1 MTPTERA
8 RAYLQKC
15 PPAVSGSGGHIAMF
29 TAACAACHGFDLSE
43 SEAWDILS
51 EWNRGNVPPFSER
64 ELRHK
69 IQSAMTAA
77 HDKPRGHLLGPK
89 DGTRRAASPSRR
101 SESPRP
107 APASPAPSPAA
118 KRYDLEAHDAA
129 ELPPPLP
136 DGTRALLRAAF
147 ESGEGV
153 RIVSAKLNDEG
164 REIPDGD
171 GPCLSREEWLR
182 KLDDK
187 DGNPNHLWKSADR
200 AGIYI
205 TVNPLKLGGSKDADV
220 TAYRHALV
228 EFDSISPV
236 EQWLLYQQSRLPC
249 TAIISSGG
257 KSVHAW
263 VKVDARDRREY
274 DERVAVLYSHFAA
287 YGIDAKNK
295 NPSRLSRLP
304 NCVRFKARQELLALN
319 TGCASF
325 SEWLGEIQSE
335 GTGETVTVETLAG
348 FDAGKDANA
357 ILGSRWLCRGGS
369 LLLVGQSGTGKSSL
383 AVQMAVC
390 WALGRDVFGI
400 KHPSGKP
407 LKSLFVQAENDLG
420 DLAEMMQGV
429 LAGLGISAFSD
440 DFDLLKRNLIF
451 VRDTTHTGFEFTKA
465 VGKLIDRHK
474 PDLVFID
481 PLLSFIGDDIS
492 KQSVCGQFLRNWLNP
507 IADATGVVWVMVHHT
522 NKPSMDK
529 GAKAGWKTADH
540 AYAGSG
546 SSELTNWA
554 RAVMTLGML
563 DDGEFELK
571 LAKRGMRAGACE
583 PDGTPT
589 TRLFLK
595 HAETG
600 IRWDQC
606 TAPPPAPETKGKKLT
621 KVEKLATS
629 NLHEILAAI
638 PDEGES
644 AIALGERLRDFS
656 RKVGNTVGL
665 TKCRTDLL
673 DALIANGK
681 LAYDAG
687 KYRRGPN
694 A

>member
-1 MTPTERA
+1 MQSPLDRA
-8 RAYLQKC
+8 RAYLAKC
-15 PPAVSGSGGHIAMF
+15 PPAVSGQAGHD
-29 TAACAACHGFDLSE
+29 TAFATVSAVVNGFDLNETDALDVLSDWNASCQPPWSE
-43 SEAWDILS
+43 K
-51 EWNRGNVPPFSER
+51 
-64 ELRHK
+64 ELLHK
-69 IQSAMTAA
+69 VRDAA
-77 HDKPRGHLLGPK
+77 NKGGIKPRGWLLGAS
-89 DGTRRAASPSRR
+89 GRAEAN
-101 SESPRP
+101 RP
-107 APASPAPSPAA
+107 AQNTGRTAPKPPAPSQPA

-129 ELPPPLP
+129 EMPEPLP
-136 DGTRALLRAAF
+136 DGTRALLRTAF

-153 RIVSAKLNDEG
+153 RIVAATLNDEG

-182 KLDDK
+182 KLDGK
-187 DGNPNHLWKSADR
+187 DGNPNRIWQSVDKT
-200 AGIYI
+200 GIYI
-205 TVNPLKLGGSKDADV
+205 AINPLKHGGSKDADV

-228 EFDSISPV
+228 EFDSISPL
-236 EQWLLYQQSRLPC
+236 EQWLLYQASRLPC

-263 VKVDARDRREY
+263 VKVDAKDRREY
-274 DERVAVLYSHFAA
+274 DERVAAIYQHFAA
-287 YGIDAKNK
+287 YGLDAKNK

-304 NCVRFKARQELLALN
+304 NCVRFANRQELLALN
-319 TGCASF
+319 TGCSSF
-325 SEWLGEIQSE
+325 SEWLGEIQNE
-335 GTGETVTVETLAG
+335 GTGEAVTVESLAT
-348 FDAGKDANA
+348 FDASNDVSCVLGK
-357 ILGSRWLCRGGS
+357 RWLCKGGS

-400 KHPSGKP
+400 KHPTGKP
-407 LKSLFVQAENDLG
+407 LKSLFIQAENDLG

-429 LAGLGISAFSD
+429 LAGMGMNSFSD
-440 DFDLLKRNLIF
+440 DFDQLRRNLIF
-451 VRDTTHTGFEFTKA
+451 VRDTTHTGFAFTET
-465 VGKLIDRHK
+465 VRKLIDRNK

-522 NKPSMDK
+522 NKPSLDK
-529 GAKAGWKTADH
+529 ASKSGWKTADH

-554 RAVMTLGML
+554 RAVVTLGML

-571 LAKRGMRAGACE
+571 LAKRGSRSGACE

-589 TRLFLK
+589 LRLFLK

-600 IRWDQC
+600 IRWEQC
-606 TAPPPAPETKGKKLT
+606 TAPPEPEPEH
-621 KVEKLATS
+621 KVPRQSKIAKLAAS
-629 NLHEILAAI
+629 NLHAILTTI
-638 PDEGES
+638 PVAGES
-644 AIALGERLRDFS
+644 AQSLGERLREHS
-656 RKVGNTVGL
+656 RAIGNTIGL
-665 TKCRTDLL
+665 AKCRTDLL

-681 LAYDAG
+681 LTFAAG
-687 KYRRGPN
+687 LYQRGPN

>member
-1 MTPTERA
+1 MPKMQSPIDRA
-8 RAYLQKC
+8 RAYLAKC
-15 PPAVSGSGGHIAMF
+15 PPAVSGQSGHN
-29 TAACAACHGFDLSE
+29 TAFQVTASVVNGFDLSE
-43 SEAWDILS
+43 ADALDVLRD
-51 EWNRGNVPPFSER
+51 WNAACQPPWTEKELTHKVRDAIAKPGN
-64 ELRHK
+64 
-69 IQSAMTAA
+69 
-77 HDKPRGHLLGPK
+77 KPRGWLLGAA
-89 DGTRRAASPSRR
+89 GRAASSRPSSDR
-101 SESPRP
+101 PRTP
-107 APASPAPSPAA
+107 AASPAPAQPPP
-118 KRYDLEAHDAA
+118 RYDLEADDTA
-129 ELPPPLP
+129 ELPPPIP

-147 ESGEGV
+147 ESGEGI

-164 REIPDGD
+164 KEIPDGD
-171 GPCLSREEWLR
+171 GPCLSREEWFR
-182 KLDDK
+182 KLDAKAGD
-187 DGNPNHLWKSADR
+187 PNRIWKSADK

-205 TVNPLKLGGSKDADV
+205 AINPLKIGGSKDADV
-220 TAYRHALV
+220 TAFRHALV

-236 EQWLLYQQSRLPC
+236 EQWLLYQKSRLPC
-249 TAIISSGG
+249 TAVISSGG

-263 VKVDARDRREY
+263 VKVDAKDRREY
-274 DERVAVLYSHFAA
+274 DERVAAIYSHFAA
-287 YGIDAKNK
+287 YGLDAKNK

-319 TGCASF
+319 TGCAAF

-335 GTGETVTVETLAG
+335 GTGETVTVETLAS
-348 FDAGKDANA
+348 FDAGKDTNT

-400 KHPSGKP
+400 KHPTGKP
-407 LKSLFVQAENDLG
+407 LKSLFVQAENDVG
-420 DLAEMMQGV
+420 DLSEMIQGV

-451 VRDTTHTGFEFTKA
+451 VRDTTHTGFAFTEA
-465 VGKLIDRHK
+465 VRKLIDRHK
-474 PDLVFID
+474 PDIVFID

-522 NKPSMDK
+522 NKPSLDK
-529 GAKAGWKTADH
+529 GAKSGWKTADY
-540 AYAGSG
+540 AYSGSG

-554 RAVMTLGML
+554 RAVATLGML

-595 HAETG
+595 HATEG

-606 TAPPPAPETKGKKLT
+606 TEPPLQEHKNGRPS
-621 KVEKLATS
+621 KVEALLA
-629 NLHEILAAI
+629 
-638 PDEGES
+638 EG
-644 AIALGERLRDFS
+644 LGQF
-656 RKVGNTVGL
+656 
-665 TKCRTDLL
+665 L
-673 DALIANGK
+673 DATPAGGEGLRECTRRLENFAATKRFDVSKTTCRQTIGK
-681 LAYDAG
+681 LVENGALAKRDGRYF
-687 KYRRGPN
+687 KP
-694 A
+694 

>member
-1 MTPTERA
+1 MQSPADRA
-8 RAYLQKC
+8 RAYLAKC
-15 PPAVSGSGGHIAMF
+15 PPAVSGQSGHA
-29 TAACAACHGFDLSE
+29 TAFAVVASVTNGFDLSE
-43 SEAWDILS
+43 ADALDVLRDWNAACQPPWSEK
-51 EWNRGNVPPFSER
+51 
-64 ELRHK
+64 ELLHK
-69 IQSAMTAA
+69 VRDAIAKPGVKGKGWLLGAAGKAAPSRPSQSATPPAKA
-77 HDKPRGHLLGPK
+77 P
-89 DGTRRAASPSRR
+89 
-101 SESPRP
+101 P
-107 APASPAPSPAA
+107 APIPAA
-118 KRYDLEAHDAA
+118 KRYDLDKHDAA

-136 DGTRALLRAAF
+136 DGTRALLRVAF
-147 ESGEGV
+147 EAGEGV

-182 KLDDK
+182 KLDAK
-187 DGNPNHLWKSADR
+187 DGDPNRIWKSADR
-200 AGIYI
+200 TGIYI

-236 EQWLLYQQSRLPC
+236 EQWLLYQASRLPC

-263 VKVDARDRREY
+263 VKVDAKDRAEY
-274 DERVAVLYSHFAA
+274 DQRVAVLYQHFAA
-287 YGIDAKNK
+287 YGLDAKNK

-304 NCVRFKARQELLALN
+304 NCVRFAKRQELLALN
-319 TGCASF
+319 PGCASF
-325 SEWLGEIQSE
+325 SEWLGEIQNE
-335 GTGETVTVETLAG
+335 GTGETVTVEALSN
-348 FDAGKDANA
+348 FDAGNDAA
-357 ILGSRWLCRGGS
+357 CVLGKRWLCKGGS

-400 KHPSGKP
+400 KHPTGKP
-407 LKSLFVQAENDLG
+407 LKSLFIQAENDMG

-429 LAGLGISAFSD
+429 LAGLGISAWSD

-451 VRDTTHTGFEFTKA
+451 VRDTTHTGFAFTES
-465 VGKLIDRHK
+465 VRKLIDRHK

-507 IADATGVVWVMVHHT
+507 IADATGVVWIMVHHT
-522 NKPSMDK
+522 NKPSLDK

-571 LAKRGMRAGACE
+571 LAKRGSRSGACE
-583 PDGTPT
+583 PDGTTT

-606 TAPPPAPETKGKKLT
+606 DTPPEPEPERKAPRQSKIQ
-621 KVEKLATS
+621 KLAAS
-629 NLHEILAAI
+629 NLHAILSTI
-638 PDEGES
+638 PAEGES
-644 AIALGERLRDFS
+644 AVGLGERLREHS
-656 RKVGNTVGL
+656 RTVGNTIGL

-673 DALIANGK
+673 DALITNGK
-681 LAYDAG
+681 LVFEDG
-687 KYRRGPN
+687 KYRPGPN
-694 A
+694 S